1 MELESP
7 REPSP
12 GQTFSGLLQR
22 LACQGAPGT
31 EGATRD
37 PAVQELDVLIGG
49 ADWPA
54 LLRGDPGIPQ
64 ALGQVTRTLCG
75 HAAPPKGEDVSGAP
89 VPRGSERAARVG
101 AVLLRL
107 LEGMEAAKGSLGPS
121 GVMPAL
127 RPAAPHI
134 YLFSVTHCHEHP
146 WTSPASQKVAQE
158 VLALLLRVTDCV
170 SVAEFLRGETEG
182 QTGSFTAV
190 MGLLKPELNKESWKN
205 NPATK
210 HIFSWTLHQVTRPW
224 LSQHLERILPPSLLI
239 SDDYQTENKIMGVN
253 CLHHIVLNVPAAD
266 LRQFNRSQVLYH
278 ALFNHLYMPEPDLIQ
293 AVLECLLDLFPVLE
307 KPLLW
312 KAPEPRPTGP
322 CDDVLQL
329 ILTHMEPEYR
339 LLLRRTYARNLP
351 AFVQRLGI
359 LTVRHLR
366 RLEQVIIGYLEVYDG
381 PEEEARLRIL
391 ETLKLT
397 IQHCWPRIPCRLEVF
412 LKALLKMVCDVA
424 RDQSLTPE
432 PVKAA
437 LLLEATDCLTL
448 LDHCSSGQVT
458 SLLAKAVQSCEDDK
472 VLDCIRKVQ
481 QLSGRTTEAGI

>member
-1 MELESP
+1 MELDS
-7 REPSP
+7 RSGPSP

-22 LACQGAPGT
+22 LTCQGALGT
-31 EGATRD
+31 EGAAQD
-37 PAVQELDVLIGG
+37 PAVQELDSLIGA

-54 LLRGDPGIPQ
+54 LLQGDPGIPQ
-64 ALGQVTRTLCG
+64 ALEQVARTLCG
-75 HAAPPKGEDVSGAP
+75 QAAPPKEEYARGALATP
-89 VPRGSERAARVG
+89 AAERAACIG
-101 AVLLRL
+101 AVLLGL
-107 LEGMEAAKGSLGPS
+107 LERMEAAKGLLGPS
-121 GVMPAL
+121 GVMAAL

-134 YLFSVTHCHEHP
+134 YIFSVTHCQEHT
-146 WTSPASQKVAQE
+146 WTSPESQKVAQE

-170 SVAEFLRGETEG
+170 SVAEFLRGETEDQAG
-182 QTGSFTAV
+182 MFTAV
-190 MGLLKPELNKESWKN
+190 MSLLKPELNKESWKN

-224 LSQHLERILPPSLLI
+224 LSHHLERILPPSLLI
-239 SDDYQTENKIMGVN
+239 SDDYQTENKVLGVH

-278 ALFNHLYMPEPDLIQ
+278 ALFNHLYTPEPDLIQ

-307 KPLLW
+307 RPLHW
-312 KAPEPRPTGP
+312 KAPERRPTGP

-359 LTVRHLR
+359 LTVRHLK

-397 IQHCWPRIPCRLEVF
+397 IQHCWPRIPCRLEIF
-412 LKALLKMVCDVA
+412 LKTLLKMVCDVV

-437 LLLEATDCLTL
+437 LLKEANCLTL

-458 SLLAKAVQSCEDDK
+458 SLLAKAVQSCKDDK

-481 QLSGRTTEAGI
+481 QLSGIPTEAGM

>member
-7 REPSP
+7 RGAPA
-12 GQTFSGLLQR
+12 GQTLSGLLQR
-22 LACQGAPGT
+22 LTDQAALGS
-31 EGATRD
+31 D
-37 PAVQELDVLIGG
+37 PALQELDALIAS

-54 LLRGDPGIPQ
+54 LLQGDPGAPQ
-64 ALGQVTRTLCG
+64 ELARVVRALCG
-75 HAAPPKGEDVSGAP
+75 QAAPPKEEDGGSAP
-89 VPRGSERAARVG
+89 APGRAERAARVG

-107 LEGMEAAKGSLGPS
+107 LEGIEAAPGSPGPP
-121 GVMPAL
+121 GAVPAL
-127 RPAAPHI
+127 RPAAPHL
-134 YLFSVTHCHEHP
+134 YLFCVTHCQERP
-146 WTSPASQKVAQE
+146 WTSSASRKVAAE
-158 VLALLLRVTDCV
+158 VLALLLRVTGCG
-170 SVAEFLRGETEG
+170 SVAEFLRGETED
-182 QTGSFTAV
+182 QAGSFAAV
-190 MGLLKPELNKESWKN
+190 MGLLKPELTKESWKN

-224 LSQHLERILPPSLLI
+224 LSHHLERILPPSLLI
-239 SDDYQTENKIMGVN
+239 SDDYQTENKILGVH
-253 CLHHIVLNVPAAD
+253 CLHHIVLNV
-266 LRQFNRSQVLYH
+266 
-278 ALFNHLYMPEPDLIQ
+278 

-307 KPLLW
+307 RPLQW
-312 KAPEPRPTGP
+312 KAAEPRPTGP

-329 ILTHMEPEYR
+329 ILTYMEPEYR

-432 PVKAA
+432 PVKTA
-437 LLLEATDCLTL
+437 LLQEATDCLIL

-458 SLLAKAVQSCEDDK
+458 SLLLKAVQSCEDAK

-481 QLSGRTTEAGI
+481 QLSGRTNEAGT